1 LLTPSPLWLNAE
13 MGPGRFIVLEGV
25 DGSGTTTQCRL
36 LAERLRAERRLVHA
50 TAQPSAG
57 PVGSLLRLML
67 AGRVLGVGQ
76 QPPAWN
82 QMALLFAADRVDH
95 LDSEI
100 LPNLRDGLYVIC
112 DRYDHSS
119 VAYQSVSGEGAQAIA
134 WIRELNRFARRPDLT
149 IVLDVPAAVAAGRR
163 RARSGRAEIFDAD
176 PLQARLCAFYA
187 TLERH
192 FPDEPIVHVDG
203 AGSLDEVSTA
213 VLAAVKA
220 LAAS

>member
-1 LLTPSPLWLNAE
+1 
-13 MGPGRFIVLEGV
+13 MGAGRFIVLEGV

-36 LAERLRAERRLVHA
+36 LAERLRAERALVHT

-67 AGRVLGVGQ
+67 AGRVLGAGHQ
-76 QPPAWN
+76 SPAWN
-82 QMALLFAADRVDH
+82 ELALLFAADRVDH

-100 LPNLRDGLYVIC
+100 LPNLREGLYVIC

-119 VAYQSVSGEGAQAIA
+119 VAYQSVSGDGPETIA

-149 IVLDVPAAVAAGRR
+149 IVLDVPPAVAAARR
-163 RARSGRAEIFDAD
+163 RARSGRAEIFDAG

-187 TLERH
+187 ALEQH
-192 FPDEPIVHVDG
+192 FAGEPIVHIDG
-203 AGSLDEVSTA
+203 ARPVDEVATA
-213 VLAAVKA
+213 VLAAVLA
-220 LAAS
+220 LPPRS